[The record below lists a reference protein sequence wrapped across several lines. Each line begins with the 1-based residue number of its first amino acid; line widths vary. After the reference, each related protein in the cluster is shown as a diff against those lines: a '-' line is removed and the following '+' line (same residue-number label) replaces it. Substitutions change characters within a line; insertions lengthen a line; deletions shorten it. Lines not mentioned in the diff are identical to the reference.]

1 MTTLKESLVT
11 GQHGAERLKGAAFA
25 KARPPVGS
33 MRRRLDDYFLMSRRG
48 SDISTEIR
56 AGTTAFLAAS
66 NNFVVNA
73 HIMQHAGIDPSVSVI
88 SGAFSAAFT
97 CILCGLLSNLPLGL
111 VPSVGPNVFLAF
123 SLVAKG
129 VVNTDQA
136 LAISGATG
144 IMLLFLSLTPVL
156 KVVLGLVPLCIKY
169 GLIMG
174 TGLLSA
180 LIGLKS
186 IGVVV
191 PDTGPS
197 HGIVA
202 LGRLDDLPV
211 YIAAVALIIMA
222 SMLHNGVKGAVLIGM
237 LGATLADWILNG
249 DMPGE
254 FVKLGHVTPHAVEF
268 SVLLDPSSWVQVFAL
283 LLMLLFSI
291 SGAVIGSSRM
301 AGLLSEEGTVPGST
315 AVYVVCGL
323 GTLLSSLLGTSPI
336 FVSMS
341 AAAGVREGGRTG
353 LTSIVMGVWCLL
365 TAVLLSPIAAA
376 IPPCAVAPVL
386 ILVGV
391 SMVGEAKEVAWWS
404 MQEALPAFLCAVF
417 QPFTYSV
424 SNGIFAGMTMS
435 CVLFFTTGEFVT
447 YMPGYRQRIEA
458 EVEALITPAVGTS
471 DKWLTARH
479 VVKQLAVAKS
489 IGDSLS
495 SPGFRIG
502 KHNSEA
508 HRAHNQVTTSNSWSL
523 PDDSNVADRLKR
535 NQIGKMARRFSFN
548 VQDLEAMQENE
559 EAPEPAPMIR
569 GAFSAVGRNARL
581 QAVDLIDKAAALIGL
596 DPAEVHKA
604 VEERLHA
611 GRSVE
616 AHCMGGV
623 SASEANLARIISESC
638 GDIHGMSENHA
649 PLIAAAARR
658 NRQRSASLPR
668 GLKSDLGAA
677 VEIMQTPLDHIY
689 HAR

>member
-169 GLIMG
+169 GLIIG

-197 HGIVA
+197 HDIVA

-222 SMLHNGVKGAVLIGM
+222 SMLHNGVKGAVLLGM

-291 SGAVIGSSRM
+291 SGAVIGSGRM

-315 AVYVVCGL
+315 AVYVVCGV

-353 LTSIVMGVWCLL
+353 LTSIVMGMWCLL
-365 TAVLLSPIAAA
+365 TAFLLSPIAAA

-458 EVEALITPAVGTS
+458 EVEAFITPAVGTS
-471 DKWLTARH
+471 ETRSRTPMIARH
-479 VVKQLAVAKS
+479 VEKQLAVAKS
-489 IGDSLS
+489 IGDSLNS
-495 SPGFRIG
+495 HGFRTG
-502 KHNSEA
+502 KQNGEA
-508 HRAHNQVTTSNSWSL
+508 HGTLSQVTTSNSWSS
-523 PDDSNVADRLKR
+523 PNDSNVADRLKR
-535 NQIGKMARRFSFN
+535 NQPGKMARRYSFN

-559 EAPEPAPMIR
+559 EAPENAPRIR
-569 GAFSAVGRNARL
+569 GAFSSVGRNARL
-581 QAVDLIDKAAALIGL
+581 QAMDLIDKAAALIGL
-596 DPAEVHKA
+596 DPAEVHRA

-638 GDIHGMSENHA
+638 GDIHGMSENNGA

-658 NRQRSASLPR
+658 NRQRRIGSSP
-668 GLKSDLGAA
+668 DLCAA
-677 VEIMQTPLDHIY
+677 VEIMQTPLDHI
-689 HAR
+689 